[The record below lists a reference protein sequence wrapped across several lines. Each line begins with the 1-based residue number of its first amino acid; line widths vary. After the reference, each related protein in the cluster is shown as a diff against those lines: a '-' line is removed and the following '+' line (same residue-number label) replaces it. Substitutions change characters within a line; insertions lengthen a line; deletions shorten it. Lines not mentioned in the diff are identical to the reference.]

1 MKVAIKK
8 VTAWSLTRK
17 IFVLSELRT
26 QRGRL
31 VKIRY
36 LARGGKLFD
45 CQLEPGVLLDSN
57 WNFRWCILSR
67 GNVWALNSAEVKVR
81 KVVCAGVTSLVL
93 ACYESSGTDFDW
105 GWGGSHSAYGFHSCS
120 SIFSRPELE
129 HSSLIYESLWIRV
142 LKQLQPAFLFFG
154 FPYFCWVSS
163 LARPLW
169 GSETPAPLSLHFQIW
184 VGRQI
189 SKKKTIARTK
199 CCNINNFHICSFTW

>member
-8 VTAWSLTRK
+8 VTAWSLARK
-17 IFVLSELRT
+17 IFVLSELQT

-31 VKIRY
+31 VKMHY

-45 CQLEPGVLLDSN
+45 CQLEPQVLLDPS

-67 GNVWALNSAEVKVR
+67 GNVWTLNSAEVKVR
-81 KVVCAGVTSLVL
+81 KVACAGVTSLVL
-93 ACYESSGTDFDW
+93 VCYESSGTGCSW
-105 GWGGSHSAYGFHSCS
+105 GWGGSNIPYSFHSCS
-120 SIFSRPELE
+120 SLFSRPEFE
-129 HSSLIYESLWIRV
+129 HGSVIYESLWISV

-184 VGRQI
+184 VWRQI
-189 SKKKTIARTK
+189 FK
-199 CCNINNFHICSFTW
+199 